1 MTLIIDSEP
10 PGGLIRSD
18 SKGRVLVPAAQRE
31 ALLDAFEA
39 SGQSGTAFCRQH
51 GLKYPTFATWVQKR
65 RGDRPAREEF
75 PGEERHPAFVEVVS
89 TAPVEA
95 SGALAITLADGTR
108 VDVTCRGQLP
118 WVAELLRHLNS
129 SRPC

>member
-1 MTLIIDSEP
+1 MTLIVDSEEF
-10 PGGLIRSD
+10 GGLIRSD

-31 ALLDAFEA
+31 TLLDAFES
-39 SGQSGTAFCRQH
+39 SGQSGVAFCRQH

-65 RGDRPAREEF
+65 RGERSSQE
-75 PGEERHPAFVEVVS
+75 PGAAEERHPAFVEVVS
-89 TAPVEA
+89 TAPVQA

-108 VDVTCRGQLP
+108 IDITCRNQLP
-118 WVAELLRHLNS
+118 WVAELLRHLNG

>member
-1 MTLIIDSEP
+1 MTLIVDSEEA
-10 PGGLIRSD
+10 GGLIRSD
-18 SKGRVLVPAAQRE
+18 SKGRVLVPAARRE

-65 RGDRPAREEF
+65 RDGRPAREVVAV
-75 PGEERHPAFVEVVS
+75 EERHPAFVEVVS
-89 TAPVEA
+89 TAPVAEA
-95 SGALAITLADGTR
+95 AALSITLADGTR
-108 VDVTCRGQLP
+108 MDVTCRGQLP
-118 WVAELLRHLNS
+118 WVAELLRHLNG